1 MSSMTTLMERAAGE
15 EEDDLMPLFFFAA
28 AACFP
33 SNGPT
38 HPSICTHTKVRAGQ
52 LVVVYS

>member
-1 MSSMTTLMERAAGE
+1 MTTLMERAAGE
-15 EEDDLMPLFFFAA
+15 EEDDLMPLFFAA